1 MKIKH
6 HLKIKSV
13 NAMAAVTC
21 LLTVTPFMSG
31 WAADAADD
39 RLEEVVVTAQRREEK
54 LQDVPVSVVAF
65 DEVAIRQ
72 AGIRNTA
79 DFLGMTPNVSF
90 DQSFTVG
97 NSFVTMRGIEQI
109 NNADSPVAVVVD
121 GVPQGN
127 QKQLKMEL
135 FDVERIEVLEGPQG
149 ALYGRN
155 AIGGAINII
164 TKQPTNDF
172 SGFAQIG
179 AGSGREREGIFA
191 LSGPII
197 PDELLF
203 RVSGE
208 YKDADGQI
216 NNSYLNEKVDFYT
229 SKDVRAKLLWLASD
243 NLTVDGRY
251 AHTDNTGGATYDVA
265 IPNTITD
272 PTNVQ
277 NIDPHADIL
286 GNSHL
291 RSDDATIKAD
301 WKLSPG
307 TLTWITGLT
316 KLNEKYYGSLGFCNP
331 IDCPGGF
338 FGLGSLDQHQDLE
351 VRLLSHELRFTSN
364 SNQPLRY
371 IVGAYYLDTHRD
383 LLTVAHA
390 LDLPGAPAIVDSNEH
405 NINTAYAGFAQL
417 DWDFTS
423 STTLGVSGRY
433 DKDDRDQTDVATGHE
448 RTASYDAFQP
458 KITLSQKFDANQLA
472 YLTYSTGF
480 RSGGFNGIGQLDPFK
495 KELLRNLEAGYK
507 STWLDQ
513 RLMVNV
519 AAFLERDTGFQF
531 FYVDLAAGGAQ
542 VIANLNSVQLY
553 GTEIQTQGVIAPGWT
568 AYLNIGLL
576 ESKIRDFDQNLGVP
590 AAIGNK
596 TPKTVPDKFN
606 LGTQKDWTFDQY
618 KVGLRVDFEYRGKK
632 YWDTSNVDVMNPV
645 KLLSARASLK
655 RGPWEL
661 AVSGRNLLNQYYF
674 EDFNAKAFTGLPN
687 NIGWPTQPRSV
698 EATLR
703 YDF

>member
-1 MKIKH
+1 MKIKW
-6 HLKIKSV
+6 INV
-13 NAMAAVTC
+13 VAAATC
-21 LLTVTPFMSG
+21 LLTVMPVMSA

-179 AGSGREREGIFA
+179 AGSGQEREGIFA

-197 PDELLF
+197 PDKLLF

-243 NLTVDGRY
+243 TFTVDGRY

-307 TLTWITGLT
+307 TLTWITGFT
-316 KLNEKYYGSLGFCNP
+316 KLNETYYGSLGFCNP

-405 NINTAYAGFAQL
+405 NINTAYAGFGQL
-417 DWDFTS
+417 DWDLAS

-433 DKDDRDQTDVATGHE
+433 DKDDRNQTDVATGHE
-448 RTASYDAFQP
+448 RSASYDAFQP
-458 KITLSQKFDANQLA
+458 KVTLSQKFDANQLG

-507 STWLDQ
+507 STWMDQ

-553 GTEIQTQGVIAPGWT
+553 GAEIQTQGVIAPGWT

-576 ESKIRDFDQNLGVP
+576 ESRIRDFDANLGVP

-606 LGTQKDWTFDQY
+606 LGTQKEWTFGQY
-618 KVGLRVDFEYRGKK
+618 KAGLRVDFEYRGKK

-655 RGPWEL
+655 RGAWEL
-661 AVSGRNLLNQYYF
+661 AVSGRNLLNEYYF
-674 EDFNAKAFTGLPN
+674 EDFNAKTFSGLPN

>member
-1 MKIKH
+1 
-6 HLKIKSV
+6 
-13 NAMAAVTC
+13 
-21 LLTVTPFMSG
+21 
-31 WAADAADD
+31 
-39 RLEEVVVTAQRREEK
+39 
-54 LQDVPVSVVAF
+54 
-65 DEVAIRQ
+65 
-72 AGIRNTA
+72 
-79 DFLGMTPNVSF
+79 
-90 DQSFTVG
+90 
-97 NSFVTMRGIEQI
+97 
-109 NNADSPVAVVVD
+109 
-121 GVPQGN
+121 
-127 QKQLKMEL
+127 
-135 FDVERIEVLEGPQG
+135 
-149 ALYGRN
+149 
-155 AIGGAINII
+155 
-164 TKQPTNDF
+164 
-172 SGFAQIG
+172 
-179 AGSGREREGIFA
+179 
-191 LSGPII
+191 
-197 PDELLF
+197 
-203 RVSGE
+203 
-208 YKDADGQI
+208 
-216 NNSYLNEKVDFYT
+216 
-229 SKDVRAKLLWLASD
+229 
-243 NLTVDGRY
+243 
-251 AHTDNTGGATYDVA
+251 
-265 IPNTITD
+265 
-272 PTNVQ
+272 
-277 NIDPHADIL
+277 
-286 GNSHL
+286 
-291 RSDDATIKAD
+291 
-301 WKLSPG
+301 
-307 TLTWITGLT
+307 LTWITGFT
-316 KLNEKYYGSLGFCNP
+316 KLNETYYGSLGFCNP

-405 NINTAYAGFAQL
+405 NINTAYAGFGQL
-417 DWDFTS
+417 DWDLTS

-433 DKDDRDQTDVATGHE
+433 DKDDRNQTDVATGHE
-448 RTASYDAFQP
+448 RSASYDAFQP
-458 KITLSQKFDANQLA
+458 KVTLSQKFDANQLG

-553 GTEIQTQGVIAPGWT
+553 GAEIQTQGVIAPGWT

-576 ESKIRDFDQNLGVP
+576 ESRIRDFDANLGVP

-606 LGTQKDWTFDQY
+606 LGTQKEWTFDQY
-618 KVGLRVDFEYRGKK
+618 KAGLRVDFEYRGKK

-655 RGPWEL
+655 RGAWEL

-674 EDFNAKAFTGLPN
+674 EDFNAKTFSGLPN

>member
-1 MKIKH
+1 MKTK
-6 HLKIKSV
+6 LM
-13 NAMAAVTC
+13 NAMAAGAC
-21 LLTVTPFMSG
+21 LLTVMPVVSA
-31 WAADAADD
+31 WAAAEAED

-65 DEVAIRQ
+65 DELAIRQ

-179 AGSGREREGIFA
+179 AGSGQEREGIFA

-197 PDELLF
+197 PDKLLF

-216 NNSYLNEKVDFYT
+216 NNSYFKEKVDFYT
-229 SKDVRAKLLWLASD
+229 SKDVRAKLLWLASE
-243 NLTVDGRY
+243 NFTVDGRY

-265 IPNTITD
+265 IPSTAGD

-286 GNSHL
+286 GNSRL

-307 TLTWITGLT
+307 TWTWISGFT
-316 KLNEKYYGSLGFCNP
+316 KLNEMYYGSLGFCNP
-331 IDCPGGF
+331 IACPGGF

-383 LLTVAHA
+383 LLTTAHA
-390 LDLPGAPAIVDSNEH
+390 LDLPGTPTIVDSNEH
-405 NINTAYAGFAQL
+405 NINTAYSGFGQL

-433 DKDDRDQTDVATGHE
+433 DKDDRNQTDAATGDE
-448 RTASYDAFQP
+448 RSASYSAFQP
-458 KITLSQKFDANQLA
+458 KVTLSQKFDANQLG
-472 YLTYSTGF
+472 YVTYSTGF

-542 VIANLNSVQLY
+542 VIANLDSVQLY
-553 GTEIQTQGVIAPGWT
+553 GTEIQTQGVIVPGWT

-576 ESKIRDFDQNLGVP
+576 DSRIRDFDAHLGVP
-590 AAIGNK
+590 AAVGNK

-606 LGTQKDWTFDQY
+606 LGTQKEWTFERY
-618 KVGLRVDFEYRGKK
+618 KAGLRLDFEYRGKK
-632 YWDTSNVDVMNPV
+632 YWDTSNIDVMNPV

-655 RGPWEL
+655 RGSWEL

-674 EDFNAKAFTGLPN
+674 EDFNSKAFTGLPN

>member
-1 MKIKH
+1 MKIKSINV
-6 HLKIKSV
+6 L
-13 NAMAAVTC
+13 AAVTC
-21 LLTVTPFMSG
+21 LLTVMPVMSSR
-31 WAADAADD
+31 AAGAADD

-79 DFLGMTPNVSF
+79 DFLAMTPNVSF

-135 FDVERIEVLEGPQG
+135 FDVERVEVLEGPQG

-179 AGSGREREGIFA
+179 AGSGQEREGIFA

-197 PDELLF
+197 PDKLLF

-208 YKDADGQI
+208 YKTADGQI

-243 NLTVDGRY
+243 AITVDGRY

-265 IPNTITD
+265 IPNTATD

-286 GNSHL
+286 GNSQL

-307 TLTWITGLT
+307 TLTWITGFT
-316 KLNEKYYGSLGFCNP
+316 KLNETYYGSLGFCNP

-405 NINTAYAGFAQL
+405 NINTAYAGFGQL

-423 STTLGVSGRY
+423 LTTLSVSGRY
-433 DKDDRDQTDVATGHE
+433 DKDDRNQTDVATGHE
-448 RTASYDAFQP
+448 RSASYDSFQP
-458 KITLSQKFDANQLA
+458 KVTLSQKFDVNQLG

-480 RSGGFNGIGQLDPFK
+480 RSGGFNGIGQLAPFK
-495 KELLRNLEAGYK
+495 EELLRNLEAGYK

-553 GTEIQTQGVIAPGWT
+553 GAEIQTQGVIAPGWT

-576 ESKIRDFDQNLGVP
+576 ESRIRDFDANLGVP
-590 AAIGNK
+590 AAVGNK

-606 LGTQKDWTFDQY
+606 LGTQKEWTFDQY
-618 KVGLRVDFEYRGKK
+618 KAGLRIDFEYRGKK

-674 EDFNAKAFTGLPN
+674 EDFTAKTFSGLPN

>member
-1 MKIKH
+1 MK
-6 HLKIKSV
+6 LKTVS
-13 NAMAAVTC
+13 ALTAAIS
-21 LLTVTPFMSG
+21 LLPVLHS
-31 WAADAADD
+31 WAADASED

-65 DEVAIRQ
+65 NETAIRQ

-79 DFLGMTPNVSF
+79 DFLAVTPNVSF

-97 NSFVTMRGIEQI
+97 NSFVTMRGVEQI
-109 NNADSPVAVVVD
+109 NNADSPVAIVVD

-172 SGFAQIG
+172 SGFAQAG
-179 AGSGREREGIFA
+179 VGSGTEREGVFA

-197 PDELLF
+197 PDKLLF

-208 YKDADGQI
+208 YKTADGQI
-216 NNSYLNEKVDFYT
+216 DNSYLNEKVDFYT
-229 SKDVRAKLLWLASD
+229 SKDMRAKLLWFATD
-243 NLTVDGRY
+243 TFTVDARF

-265 IPNTITD
+265 IPNTLAD

-277 NIDPHADIL
+277 NLDPHADIL
-286 GNSHL
+286 GNSRL
-291 RSDDATIKAD
+291 RSDDGTLKAD

-307 TLTWITGLT
+307 TLTWITGYT

-331 IDCPGGF
+331 IACPGGF
-338 FGLGSLDQHQDLE
+338 FGLGSLDQHQDLD
-351 VRLLSHELRFTSN
+351 VRLVSHELRFTSD

-371 IVGAYYLDTHRD
+371 IVGAYYLDTRRD
-383 LLTVAHA
+383 LLTTAHL
-390 LDLPGAPAIVDSNEH
+390 LDVPGTPAIVDNNEH
-405 NINTAYAGFAQL
+405 NKNAAYAGFGQL
-417 DWDFTS
+417 DWDFAAA
-423 STTLGVSGRY
+423 TTLGVSGRY
-433 DKDDRDQTDVATGHE
+433 DKDERHQTDVATGSE
-448 RTASYDAFQP
+448 RSAGYDAFQP
-458 KITLSQKFDANQLA
+458 KVTLSQKFGPNQLGYA
-472 YLTYSTGF
+472 TYSTGF
-480 RSGGFNGIGQLDPFK
+480 RSGGFNGVGQLQPFK
-495 KELLRNLEAGYK
+495 EELLRNFELGYK

-513 RLMVNV
+513 RLMFNV
-519 AAFLERDTGFQF
+519 AAFIERDTGFQF

-542 VIANLNSVQLY
+542 VISNLDSVQLE
-553 GTEIQTQGVIAPGWT
+553 GAEIQTQGVLAPGWT
-568 AYLNIGLL
+568 AYLNVGLL
-576 ESKIRDFDQNLGVP
+576 QSRIRAFDPNLGVP
-590 AAIGNK
+590 AAVGNK

-606 LGTQKDWTFDQY
+606 VGTQKEWTFNEY
-618 KVGLRVDFEYRGKK
+618 KAALRVDFEYRGKK

-645 KLLSARASLK
+645 KLLSARASVK

-674 EDFNAKAFTGLPN
+674 EDFTAKTFSGLPN
-687 NIGWPTQPRSV
+687 NIGWPSQPRNV
-698 EATLR
+698 EATIR